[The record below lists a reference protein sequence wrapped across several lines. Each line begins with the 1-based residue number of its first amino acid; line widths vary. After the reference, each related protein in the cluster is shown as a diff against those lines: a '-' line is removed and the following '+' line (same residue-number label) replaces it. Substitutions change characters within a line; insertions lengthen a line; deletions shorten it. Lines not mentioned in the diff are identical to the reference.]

1 MPNDGQRIVVAQS
14 TTAKGSVDYYHVKCY
29 YEESVKMIKDYLV
42 KYPNTLPP
50 LA

>member
-14 TTAKGSVDYYHVKCY
+14 ATVKGSVDYYHVKCY
-29 YEESVKMIKDYLV
+29 YKDTVKMINDYKA
-42 KYPNTLPP
+42 KYPNTFPP